1 MQAHFEGWWGQ
12 DYEWAVRV
20 EVWAGVKSG
29 KSLNLK
35 VRDWGFI
42 WQKGTV
48 FKARCD
54 GMMGVFW
61 EGNSENWTIHT
72 GGNCGNEV
80 NYEVV
85 VCVHVCVCVCVCVC
99 TCDTGLRDFMKEKSE
114 DLATELGRRKQWVK
128 MPAMNTGLLGSFWI
142 MIFSGYMP
150 RSGIAGS
157 YGSSIFRV
165 FFLKE
170 PPYYS
175 P

>member
-85 VCVHVCVCVCVCVC
+85 VCVHVCVCVCVCVHLWHWVKRLYERKVR
-99 TCDTGLRDFMKEKSE
+99 GLGYWIGKEKAMSQDACHE
-114 DLATELGRRKQWVK
+114 HRPAGVFLNYDFLRLYAQKWDCWVIWK
-128 MPAMNTGLLGSFWI
+128 FY
-142 MIFSGYMP
+142 F
-150 RSGIAGS
+150 
-157 YGSSIFRV
+157 
-165 FFLKE
+165 
-170 PPYYS
+170 
-175 P
+175 